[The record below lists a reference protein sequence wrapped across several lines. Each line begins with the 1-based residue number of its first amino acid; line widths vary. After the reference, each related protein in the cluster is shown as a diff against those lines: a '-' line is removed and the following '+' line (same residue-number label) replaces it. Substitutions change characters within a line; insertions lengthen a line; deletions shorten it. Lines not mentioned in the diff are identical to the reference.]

1 MEWFIH
7 DGQRKIG
14 PITGDALRAMAATG
28 KIESDTL
35 IWRRGME
42 SWTKASLV
50 PGILTPP
57 PVSSTAT
64 ASSAERDSVSQKFES
79 GRTAGIVLGSESSTD
94 ERLSSVDE
102 EHEQASHSEYL
113 TQLATPWRR
122 YWARFLDLTIFSILL
137 TLAIAVIMPSLFAEG
152 GSFYGP
158 GGDQLFGW
166 LVLPFAMIADG
177 VVLGLFGST
186 PGKAIA
192 GVQVSGLRGA
202 KLKVGDAIQRN
213 FQVWWYGLGTGFPLV
228 SLFTLVR
235 AHSKASRGELLK
247 WEASTGG
254 RSYAKGSVIRTIV
267 TALICIAIYA
277 GLFAASAANNTLG
290 QSSFSAGSDQSPEW
304 VESDLQTVVTEIN
317 RDGPILIDEYTRLDG
332 ASAGPGLVLTYRYT
346 LIETDVEQI
355 LDSTLRDFENDMG
368 KAIRSTTCDDPD
380 TKSLLDAGVRF
391 VYRYNDAS
399 GIFVTQIEVDGRDCN
414 PS

>member
-7 DGQRKIG
+7 DGERKIG

-28 KIESDTL
+28 KIEPDTL

-50 PGILTPP
+50 PGVLAPP
-57 PVSSTAT
+57 LVSSIAT
-64 ASSAERDSVSQKFES
+64 AAERDPASPKS
-79 GRTAGIVLGSESSTD
+79 GSGPTAGVVPGSESSTD
-94 ERLSSVDE
+94 EGRSSGDE
-102 EHEQASHSEYL
+102 EHEQASYSEFP

-137 TLAIAVIMPSLFAEG
+137 TFALAIIMPSLFAEG
-152 GSFYGP
+152 GRFYGP

-166 LVLPFAMIADG
+166 LVLPFAMVAEGI
-177 VVLGLFGST
+177 VLGLFGAT

-192 GVQVSGLRGA
+192 GVQVSGVRGA

-213 FQVWWYGLGTGFPLV
+213 FQVWWYGLGTGFPII

-254 RSYAKGSVIRTIV
+254 RSYAKGSGIRTIV
-267 TALICIAIYA
+267 TALICVAIYA
-277 GLFAASAANNTLG
+277 GLIAAGTSSNTLG
-290 QSSFSAGSDQSPEW
+290 QSSFSAGSDQNPKW
-304 VESDLQTVVTEIN
+304 VENDLQTAATEIN
-317 RDGPILIDEYTRLDG
+317 QEAPILIDEYTRLDG
-332 ASAGPGLVLTYRYT
+332 ATAGPGQVLTYRYT

-355 LDSTLRDFENDMG
+355 VESALRDFENDMG
-368 KAIRSTTCDDPD
+368 EAIRLSTCDDPD
-380 TKSLLDAGVRF
+380 TRSLLNAGVRF
-391 VYRYNDAS
+391 VYRYDDAA
-399 GIFVTQIEVDGRDCN
+399 GNLVTQLEVKGRDCS
-414 PS
+414 PF